1 MKDVSR
7 KACNVCVHIR
17 SNKMTMLRSRSC
29 HYQIYSEARIS
40 VKWSVTIQ
48 EVNTADKTVK
58 SFSGVS

>member
-1 MKDVSR
+1 MKHVSR

-17 SNKMTMLRSRSC
+17 SKMTMLRSRSC

>member
-17 SNKMTMLRSRSC
+17 SKMTMLRSRSC

-40 VKWSVTIQ
+40 VK
-48 EVNTADKTVK
+48 
-58 SFSGVS
+58 